1 MDDQKKRKTKGYR
14 STARAFYI
22 LLLVGISVLFFF
34 IARKFIMAVLMAA
47 ITAGVFWPV
56 HTRILTLLE
65 GRGLSAAVAMV
76 GVILIILVPIGIIGY
91 FTVSLLLDFAQEL
104 AQELQTTR
112 NLLQQISGVLEKI
125 PVLRNIKPVEAFR
138 GERIVRFFQQFGDQ
152 IITRIGSLT
161 ADTALLFIQ
170 IFIYLYSL
178 FFFLKEGDRILVRV
192 FGILPLQKRYQNV
205 VIERFVS
212 VTRSVLKST
221 FIIGSIQGSI
231 GGMALYLLGLKGA
244 VLWGVVLMFLAV
256 IPDVGA
262 VIVWLPASIVLFAK
276 GNPIGGG
283 IMILVGLVI
292 ALSGYILRPRLIG
305 KEIRIHQ
312 ILVLLGV
319 LGGIALFGIFGF
331 IIGPILM
338 SLFVIL
344 WEMFREAAVAGQT
357 E

>member
-1 MDDQKKRKTKGYR
+1 
-14 STARAFYI
+14 
-22 LLLVGISVLFFF
+22 
-34 IARKFIMAVLMAA
+34 
-47 ITAGVFWPV
+47 
-56 HTRILTLLE
+56 
-65 GRGLSAAVAMV
+65 
-76 GVILIILVPIGIIGY
+76 
-91 FTVSLLLDFAQEL
+91 
-104 AQELQTTR
+104 
-112 NLLQQISGVLEKI
+112 
-125 PVLRNIKPVEAFR
+125 
-138 GERIVRFFQQFGDQ
+138 
-152 IITRIGSLT
+152 
-161 ADTALLFIQ
+161 
-170 IFIYLYSL
+170 
-178 FFFLKEGDRILVRV
+178 
-192 FGILPLQKRYQNV
+192 
-205 VIERFVS
+205 
-212 VTRSVLKST
+212 
-221 FIIGSIQGSI
+221 
-231 GGMALYLLGLKGA
+231 
-244 VLWGVVLMFLAV
+244 
-256 IPDVGA
+256 